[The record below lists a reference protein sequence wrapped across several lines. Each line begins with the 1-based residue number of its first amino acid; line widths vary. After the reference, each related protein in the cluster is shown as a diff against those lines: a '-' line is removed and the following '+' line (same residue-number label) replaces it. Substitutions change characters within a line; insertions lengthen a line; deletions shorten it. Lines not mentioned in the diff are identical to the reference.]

1 MNIKLISS
9 LVSILFLYNCSPNPT
24 TVTVMCEQDRKG
36 NYILKWE
43 LYPEVDNTPVEIF
56 VSDNDSSF
64 PSNAKLITN
73 SNDYIA
79 VIKNESNTVEKRKY
93 FRIKVAGILSE
104 VVTNRFFEMDSIQN
118 FRDIGGYITNDNKR
132 VRWGKVFRSGNFF
145 RMTTHDSLEMSS
157 LGIKTIIDLR
167 SEDMMKKHTERF
179 TVAKNIRIP
188 IAYNGY
194 SSISQ
199 KVMDGR
205 FLRGDAI
212 IYTQDTYK
220 DMINNFGNQYA
231 EFFDYLCDEN
241 NYPIAFHCYLGKDQ
255 SGLATFFLLRALDV
269 PMDII
274 EDDYMASDMVIDRTK
289 LVRNADSLSESRQ
302 EAFTMLSRTDLAYL
316 KYGISCIREK
326 RGSVEDYML
335 HELKLTPEKR
345 KKLKA
350 ILLH

>member
-1 MNIKLISS
+1 
-9 LVSILFLYNCSPNPT
+9 
-24 TVTVMCEQDRKG
+24 
-36 NYILKWE
+36 
-43 LYPEVDNTPVEIF
+43 
-56 VSDNDSSF
+56 
-64 PSNAKLITN
+64 
-73 SNDYIA
+73 
-79 VIKNESNTVEKRKY
+79 
-93 FRIKVAGILSE
+93 
-104 VVTNRFFEMDSIQN
+104 
-118 FRDIGGYITNDNKR
+118 
-132 VRWGKVFRSGNFF
+132 
-145 RMTTHDSLEMSS
+145 
-157 LGIKTIIDLR
+157 
-167 SEDMMKKHTERF
+167 MKKNIERYPAF
-179 TVAKNIRIP
+179 KNIRIP

-194 SSISQ
+194 NSISQ
-199 KVMDGR
+199 KVMEGR

-220 DMINNFGNQYA
+220 DMINNFASQYA